1 MTGNPKPFAALMRKT
16 VPFALV
22 AMLAVTA
29 CGGRSEPS
37 TPSAA
42 QQQTA
47 TMSVTE
53 LHERLQTPGAKP
65 LVVDV
70 REQNEYDAGHIDGV
84 RLAPLGNVEA
94 ELADVPKDTEIL
106 LICRSGNRSG
116 KAADRLAARGYTNL
130 TNVEGGMLAWEANG
144 YPAVKP

>member
-1 MTGNPKPFAALMRKT
+1 MIALAACR
-16 VPFALV
+16 
-22 AMLAVTA
+22 
-29 CGGRSEPS
+29 GGES
-37 TPSAA
+37 TTPERVSDSDAKI
-42 QQQTA
+42 A

-53 LHERLQTPGAKP
+53 LHERLQAPGAKP

-70 REQNEYDAGHIDGV
+70 REQNEYDEIHIDGV
-84 RLAPLGNVEA
+84 RLAPLGSVEA
-94 ELADVPKDTEIL
+94 ELADVPKDREIL

-116 KAADRLAARGYTNL
+116 QAAERLAAKGYTNL